1 MLKVFAKSD
10 QNGEVYKKLLIWD
23 WWNNPLIFLYSYV
36 SVGHSFFVVVH
47 HLISTPWPGFVGMHA
62 LYLTHCSFNL
72 GKVDINHTRAAFA
85 SCFKPLCQ
93 AKTRV
98 RITSWNFWH
107 LLKHTKTHT
116 QAHGP
121 CSIIYIK
128 HLMLHVIPSCN
139 SAASLNLILS
149 RGLIS
154 RKWQHLW
161 VLIIFPLPSFHIVMF
176 KSKT

>member
-10 QNGEVYKKLLIWD
+10 QNGEVYKNLLIR
-23 WWNNPLIFLYSYV
+23 LFFGIGETIHLYSYV
-36 SVGHSFFVVVH
+36 SVGHSFVVVH

-85 SCFKPLCQ
+85 SCFKLTLSGKNQ
-93 AKTRV
+93 SQNHKLEFLTLV
-98 RITSWNFWH
+98 KN
-107 LLKHTKTHT
+107 TKTHT

-161 VLIIFPLPSFHIVMF
+161 VLIILPVP
-176 KSKT
+176 

>member
-1 MLKVFAKSD
+1 MKQSTYIFIQLCFCRA
-10 QNGEVYKKLLIWD
+10 LL
-23 WWNNPLIFLYSYV
+23 
-36 SVGHSFFVVVH
+36 FVVVH

-62 LYLTHCSFNL
+62 LDLTHCSFNL

-85 SCFKPLCQ
+85 SCFKPLCH